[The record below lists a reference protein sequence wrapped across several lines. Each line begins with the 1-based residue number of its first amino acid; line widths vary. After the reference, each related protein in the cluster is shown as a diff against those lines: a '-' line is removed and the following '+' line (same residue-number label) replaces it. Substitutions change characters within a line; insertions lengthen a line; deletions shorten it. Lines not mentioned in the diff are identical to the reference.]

1 VGRASAAQAIITRQ
15 KIIDAAFDIALNEG
29 FDKATFAYIAK
40 KAGVSK
46 SGINAHFDRKADI
59 AKELEPLF
67 AKIINE
73 HLNYESTAA
82 FSKTWQKAIDSEP
95 NFVAAIIA
103 FGPIMPTEK
112 GIKGLQSKIQG
123 QEQEVLDCIYHCIG
137 YAVCNIQSRQS
148 V

>member
-1 VGRASAAQAIITRQ
+1 MGRASAAQAIITRQ

-73 HLNYESTAA
+73 HLNYESTAT
-82 FSKTWQKAIDSEP
+82 FSKTWQKAIDSKP
-95 NFVAAIIA
+95 IFVAAIIA
-103 FGPIMPTEK
+103 FGPIMPTKK
-112 GIKGLQSKIQG
+112 GIKELQSKIQG
-123 QEQEVLDCIYHCIG
+123 EEKEVLDCIYHSIG
-137 YAVCNIQSRQS
+137 YAVCNTQSHQS
-148 V
+148 A